1 MVYSPLVD
9 KIEATDSLCFSDVT
23 SHLSYM
29 LAILEASAT
38 CSDVKVAMMASALA
52 FRVSSE
58 LNIALMF
65 TVFSIM
71 YPLFVYLIA

>member
-9 KIEATDSLCFSDVT
+9 KIETIDSLCFNDVT

-38 CSDVKVAMMASALA
+38 CSGVKVAMTASAFAL
-52 FRVSSE
+52 RVSSE
-58 LNIALMF
+58 LNTDLMF

-71 YPLFVYLIA
+71 YPLFVYLFS